1 MNPDFF
7 FFHAAPGHNLHSTRM
22 IFSKF
27 VDILVLSL
35 TMCSKNQR
43 DLQDL
48 N

>member
-7 FFHAAPGHNLHSTRM
+7 SFHAAPGHNLHSTHM

-27 VDILVLSL
+27 VEILVLSL
-35 TMCSKNQR
+35 TMCSKSQR
-43 DLQDL
+43 DLQNL